1 MRRRSTAGV
10 TLMELL
16 IAVLL
21 LSLLSV
27 GLLFALRIGLN
38 AYSKTQTRLMDN
50 RRVAGA
56 QRILEQEL
64 EGHDAGG
71 CAVRCG
77 SAGRRR
83 ESGLLPGRAANHAA
97 GFYLLATAGMAGTAA
112 DSGGFPDPGRRWQRP
127 APGGE

>member
-1 MRRRSTAGV
+1 MKRRPTAGV

-21 LSLLSV
+21 LSMLSV

-56 QRILEQEL
+56 QRGQ
-64 EGHDAGG
+64 D
-71 CAVRCG
+71 VRSCIRIH
-77 SAGRRR
+77 GRPR
-83 ESGLLPGRAANHAA
+83 GLA
-97 GFYLLATAGMAGTAA
+97 
-112 DSGGFPDPGRRWQRP
+112 
-127 APGGE
+127 EI